1 MMARFGRTVM
11 RQKRCSAAK
20 LVLIGIFAVAWII
33 GGVFGVSSLAS
44 AAPQTITIDFHDSAY
59 YIGEASYEKLN
70 DAIATA
76 ADGDTVMLNL
86 PEDHVVQNQS
96 ITITQDITLSG
107 SLTTAVLEDEDGIV
121 IEGNVTFSDL
131 TFRSGH
137 PIPTISA
144 VTVRPGGKLTVS
156 GGLFSIA
163 AGIAISADG
172 AVILTDGASVQLEGN
187 GTIGIVTDESASITV
202 SESSIVNKDGQYQMP
217 VVVHSGKAILES
229 GLIEMDDTDFVRVRE
244 GAALEVMPGFMFAS
258 ATLRRNGRAV
268 NEEGKFYNGILPGIK
283 GDLDFDGNFVLRDRF
298 EAYPSQK
305 TDFYNYYGFLD
316 PIVESVELLEGTP
329 LVYDYLK
336 PSDLKVTL
344 SGYAATLHLDYT
356 VNWEGG
362 DRFGLSGSY
371 GYTLEFRPSPESP
384 EGVIADTI
392 FPYTS
397 EMELEIERA
406 ELRFEILPELSDSVR
421 RMYLVPID
429 GSDLE
434 GAVVYAKRGPG
445 DWGTQPIAGS
455 LRFVEDT
462 YLRTGDQSY
471 EIQFIPQ
478 AEECY
483 LSTTGTITIA
493 DVAKKDDYAQAVHFM
508 PQSLIYGQTVGESQ
522 VEIDQ
527 SIESLIDSENSAW
540 HAEITD
546 RMPTVADSGTA
557 YPYHVAPS
565 DPENYAELDFDL
577 PVVIGHKNIDLE
589 WVLPDSTVWKY
600 RSSQIIER
608 YGFTGEGDEFAC
620 GYRFVD
626 VSQFVGDDLASIS
639 PDDYKET
646 LTLPDGKASAAGV
659 HKLYYF
665 TRERGNYRY
674 QMQGDNF
681 FTVTIEKGDLLLSGA
696 MRYDVTRP
704 VYYYDSVTVG
714 RLNPTDI
721 TVALP
726 DDDFDSASANLAVD
740 YRFADKTA
748 HLSVGSNEVDWLM
761 IPQDS
766 SYNIIPG
773 TVTVA
778 NVLPRPIESVAFHY
792 IQEIEYGIAY
802 NQLQLKAVWNLD
814 EQYIKLLNLPVV
826 TIISTGYPEVAT
838 TSFDVRIAMEADDQH
853 NFEFTGPTEYSL
865 RLKVNPAPLKLQLA
879 KSDTRLYYGDLQT
892 SFAAYADSKGLLKL
906 DEQILAQYLKADDT
920 VEEILAELNAVPEF
934 DALLEGDPSKVSV
947 GEYRY
952 GVRVK
957 SLRNY
962 QLDAMVLNAK
972 LIIVKAKDPLEI
984 SLSFDGIRYLPGEAF
999 RYTVKYKGFLYN
1011 DKPETVF
1018 SKLPVIEKTSIGES
1032 GYYDLQA
1039 TSETP
1044 KNYNVKYTKHQVIVM
1059 RTEFSGED
1067 WYIKGVAVEPDID
1080 LTLEVVKRSESTGL
1094 YRENEL
1100 EFAKFKKTTT
1110 LAHNYKATIIYRLI
1124 LSKKSDY
1131 NRFENMEIGVMAPVP
1146 EKGPLL
1152 FSYYYQDPADKY
1164 QAVRQTD
1171 NGFTILNIDKLDHN
1185 GYFVLYEQKELID
1198 YWYFFV
1204 IGIACLLII
1213 IIAAAIAAKQYRI
1226 LLAAEEAA
1234 RIAAE
1239 RNAIV
1244 EEIEEIIGYLDP
1256 VLYDTHVRYDEDATV
1271 AAVLKE
1277 LKPYPP
1283 EHERFVRK
1291 TVKKYNRERRKMM
1304 ERQIKEAAIRFRAQ
1318 HTPDKN
1324 IKLK

>member
-1 MMARFGRTVM
+1 M
-11 RQKRCSAAK
+11 RQKHYVATK

-44 AAPQTITIDFHDSAY
+44 AAPQTIIIDFHDNAY
-59 YIGEASYEKLN
+59 YIGEVSYEKLN

-76 ADGDTVMLNL
+76 ADGDTVVLDL

-107 SLTTAVLEDEDGIV
+107 ILTTAVLEDEEGIV

-137 PIPTISA
+137 LIPTISA
-144 VTVRPGGKLTVS
+144 VTVRPGGKLSVS

-172 AVILTDGASVQLEGN
+172 AVILTDGASIQLEGN

-217 VVVHSGKAILES
+217 VVVHSGKAMLES

-268 NEEGKFYNGILPGIK
+268 NEEGKFYNGILPGVK

-305 TDFYNYYGFLD
+305 TDFYNHYGFLD
-316 PIVESVELLEGTP
+316 PIVESVELIEGTP

-336 PSDLKVTL
+336 PSDLNVTL

-356 VNWEGG
+356 VNWEGS
-362 DRFGLSGSY
+362 DRFGLSGAY
-371 GYTLEFRPSPESP
+371 EYTLTFLPTADSPD
-384 EGVIADTI
+384 GVIADTI
-392 FPYTS
+392 LSYTS
-397 EMELEIERA
+397 EITLEIGKA
-406 ELRFEILPELSDSVR
+406 ELRFDDVLPTLSDSVK

-445 DWGTQPIAGS
+445 EEDWGTQPIAGS

-462 YLRTGDQSY
+462 YLRTGTQLY

-483 LSTTGTITIA
+483 LSTTGTIEIA
-493 DVAKKDDYAQAVHFM
+493 DVAKKNDYAVASDFRPSQ
-508 PQSLIYGQTVGESQ
+508 LTYGQTVGMSD
-522 VEIDQ
+522 VAI
-527 SIESLIDSENSAW
+527 SSWIASLVDAGASGWIAEAADS
-540 HAEITD
+540 
-546 RMPTVADSGTA
+546 MPTVADSGA
-557 YPYHVAPS
+557 RYGYHVIPS
-565 DPENYAELDFDL
+565 DPDNYDELDFEL
-577 PVVIGHKNIDLE
+577 PVSIDYKTIDLI
-589 WVLPDSTVWKY
+589 WVLPATTTWNY
-600 RSSQIIER
+600 RSADIVSR
-608 YGFTGEGDEFAC
+608 YGFVAEGGEFEF
-620 GYRFVD
+620 GYRFAD
-626 VSQFVGDDLASIS
+626 LTQFVGDDLASIDPS
-639 PDDYKET
+639 DYSHIIE
-646 LTLPDGKASAAGV
+646 LTDGKSSAANRYV
-659 HKLYYF
+659 LSYPA
-665 TRERGNYRY
+665 TEIGNYRY
-674 QMQGDNF
+674 RMQNSDNF
-681 FTVTIEKGDLLLSGA
+681 TITITKGDLVKSGA
-696 MRYDVTRP
+696 IGYDALRTLYYFDLVTEGTLNAAEL
-704 VYYYDSVTVG
+704 SV
-714 RLNPTDI
+714 
-721 TVALP
+721 LP
-726 DDDFDSASANLAVD
+726 QENDFDSASADVGFDL
-740 YRFADKTA
+740 RFADETVR
-748 HLSVGSNEVDWLM
+748 LSVGSNEIEWIIVPHDRN
-761 IPQDS
+761 
-766 SYNIIPG
+766 YNTISG

-778 NVLPRPIESVAFHY
+778 NVLRRPIESVKFSY
-792 IQEIEYGIAY
+792 LQEFEYGIRY
-802 NQLQLKAVWNLD
+802 DQLGVKAAWNLD
-814 EQYIKLLNLPVV
+814 AVYMAKLDAPVV
-826 TIISTGYPEVAT
+826 TLVSTGYPEVAT
-838 TSFDVRIAMEADDQH
+838 TAVDVRVSMKDVDQQ
-853 NFEFTGPTEYSL
+853 NFVFNGPTEYSL
-865 RLKVNPAPLKLQLA
+865 RIKVTPAPLTIKLQTGKIELC
-879 KSDTRLYYGDLQT
+879 YGDLKT
-892 SFAAYADSKGLLKL
+892 SFENYAKANGLLNL
-906 DEQILAQYLKADDT
+906 DEGGLKKQLKADDT
-920 VEEILAELNAVPEF
+920 VEELLAELGVVGQF
-934 DALLEGDPSKVSV
+934 DAILQGAPNGVSV
-947 GEYRY
+947 GAYTY
-952 GVRVK
+952 GVRVNQPANYRTK
-957 SLRNY
+957 SLT
-962 QLDAMVLNAK
+962 ANAS
-972 LIIVKAKDPLEI
+972 LTMQKAKKPLVI
-984 SLSFDGIRYLPGEAF
+984 SLDLDEIRYLPGES
-999 RYTVKYKGFLYN
+999 FLYTIRY
-1011 DKPETVF
+1011 DGFQYSDTPENVF
-1018 SKLPVIEKTSIGES
+1018 SKLPVIEKASISES

-1044 KNYNVKYTKHQVIVM
+1044 KNYNVEYTEHQVIVM
-1059 RTEFSGED
+1059 RTEFYGDS
-1067 WYIKGVAVEPDID
+1067 WYIKGVEVDPKTE
-1080 LTLEVVKRSESTGL
+1080 LTLEPVEKTEGTGI

-1100 EFAKFKKTTT
+1100 AFAKFKKTTT
-1110 LAHNYKATIIYRLI
+1110 LANNYKATMVYRLL
-1124 LSKKSDY
+1124 LSQESKY
-1131 NRFENMEIGVMAPVP
+1131 NRFENMEIGVMAPTD
-1146 EKGPLL
+1146 EGALL
-1152 FSYYYQDPADKY
+1152 FSYYYQPEEDKY
-1164 QAVRQTD
+1164 QTVNQAA
-1171 NGFTILNIDKLDHN
+1171 NGMVILDIDKLDHD
-1185 GYFVLYEQKELID
+1185 GYFVLYSEKELID

-1204 IGIACLLII
+1204 IGIACLLMI
-1213 IIAAAIAAKQYRI
+1213 IIAAAIAAKQYRR
-1226 LLAAEEAA
+1226 LLAEEEAA